1 MVGDPWGLKALE
13 SRSPA
18 LVATFHL
25 LTPFQLLVSEELSL
39 SGVKSRQPHFW
50 VTFPRLVRGASLSVF
65 IQAILPLTPLSKINL
80 SQACRFFHIT
90 NKIPFMV
97 L

>member
-1 MVGDPWGLKALE
+1 M
-13 SRSPA
+13 
-18 LVATFHL
+18 ATFHP
-25 LTPFQLLVSEELSL
+25 LTPFQLLVGGEELSL
-39 SGVKSRQPHFW
+39 PGVKSRRPHFW
-50 VTFPRLVRGASLSVF
+50 VTFPQPGCGASLSVF

-80 SQACRFFHIT
+80 SRACRFFHIT

>member
-1 MVGDPWGLKALE
+1 M
-13 SRSPA
+13 
-18 LVATFHL
+18 ATFHQ
-25 LTPFQLLVSEELSL
+25 LTPFQLPVTEELSL

-50 VTFPRLVRGASLSVF
+50 VTFPRLAGGASLSVF

-80 SQACRFFHIT
+80 RQACRFFHIT